1 MSKKRPDGSIKK
13 VTNTGWQKVNQT
25 VDTIISF
32 FLTICLLSAELYCCL
47 KRMKL
52 SKKMAQFK
60 TINSSEK
67 VIYNYIKYEKY
78 FFPIHTGR
86 NVYH

>member
-1 MSKKRPDGSIKK
+1 MSKKRPDGSIKI

-52 SKKMAQFK
+52 SKKVAQFK
-60 TINSSEK
+60 TINSSGSRRSTQSSTLLSLSS
-67 VIYNYIKYEKY
+67 YL
-78 FFPIHTGR
+78 
-86 NVYH
+86 